1 MSRWLVKALQIIVA
15 VALPILLLTGNLQL
29 VAHMRFVNF
38 EYGRTGFP
46 ADVAIPSDG
55 YPLEKA
61 ERTALAE
68 AAMGSII
75 GPEGMN
81 ALEEARF
88 VRTGAPAF
96 NAREIQHM
104 RDVRWLFQRARFLFW
119 LAMVMLL
126 GGGAVLI
133 WWGKRTGLG
142 PPLLTR
148 PIITSVLVTLSV
160 AAALGLYIIVNF
172 RSFFRQFHH
181 LFFEGETW
189 LFRPDDT
196 LIRLFPA
203 DFWYDAA
210 MAIAG
215 LTALELVLIG
225 VIAWWWGRKRA

>member
-1 MSRWLVKALQIIVA
+1 MSKWLVKTLQIIVA
-15 VALPILLLTGNLQL
+15 VALPVLLMTANLQL

-38 EYGRTGFP
+38 EYGRAGFP
-46 ADVAIPSDG
+46 ADVAIPFDG
-55 YPLEKA
+55 YRLEKD
-61 ERTALAE
+61 ERTTLAE
-68 AAMGSII
+68 AAMRSII
-75 GPEGMN
+75 GPEGMS

-104 RDVRWLFQRARFLFW
+104 RDVRWLFQRARSLFW
-119 LAMVMLL
+119 LSLVMLF

-133 WWGKRTGLG
+133 WWGRRTGLG

-148 PIITSVLVTLSV
+148 PIITGVLVTLSV

-215 LTALELVLIG
+215 LTALELVFVG